1 MSKTNRAFV
10 LRCLAA
16 VALIIVAV
24 FARGVARGAGS
35 EFLARFLNFV
45 SIFIYAGILTAWGMS
60 VDRRAV
66 QTQARRLLASA
77 SAVCVG
83 VILVPEFFSLY
94 VTGAVANRYIYYL
107 MMAVI
112 TAIPVFALLV
122 SLCVGKADAYRLPKS
137 AWLLFVPSALLSAM
151 LLTNDLHGI
160 AFPKLDELNVYGPG
174 FYVAMGFAALC
185 LLAALVIT
193 LVKCGTERNGKYLWL
208 PLPIAIS
215 AAYVVLYAVGV
226 PFLHGAADDP
236 AIFLCLAFAAFFE
249 SCIHSGVIRSNA
261 NYAEILD
268 AAEGI
273 SVRIIDVNNEELCA
287 SADAEPMSKETI
299 LAAIE
304 KPVTV
309 SGGKTLYSAPVGG
322 GYSLWTEGART
333 PASVPEGGEDR

>member
-1 MSKTNRAFV
+1 M
-10 LRCLAA
+10 
-16 VALIIVAV
+16 ALIIVAV

-45 SIFIYAGILTAWGMS
+45 SVFIYAGILTAWGIS

-66 QTQARRLLASA
+66 QAQARRLLASA
-77 SAVCVG
+77 AAICVG
-83 VILVPEFFSLY
+83 AIIVPEFFALY
-94 VTGAVANRYIYYL
+94 VTGAAAQRYVYYL
-107 MMAVI
+107 TISVI

-137 AWLLFVPSALLSAM
+137 AWLFFVPSVLLSAM
-151 LLTNDLHGI
+151 LLTNDVHGF
-160 AFPKLDELNVYGPG
+160 AFPDVEALDVYGAG
-174 FYVAMGFAALC
+174 FYIAMGFAALC
-185 LLAALVIT
+185 MLAALIIT

-215 AAYVVLYAVGV
+215 SAYVVLYAVGV

-249 SCIHSGVIRSNA
+249 SCIHGGVIRSNA
-261 NYAEILD
+261 NYAEVLD
-268 AAEGI
+268 AATGI
-273 SVRIIDVNNEELCA
+273 SVRIVDVNNEELCA
-287 SADAEPMSKETI
+287 SADAEPMNKETI

-304 KPVTV
+304 RPVTV

-333 PASVPEGGEDR
+333 PVSVPEGGEDR